1 MGGAFDSDVEAG
13 AQCNFTFYSVPS
25 TFKLY
30 DTGFRCC
37 FAADPTK

>member
-1 MGGAFDSDVEAG
+1 MGGAYNTQSEDG
-13 AQCNFTFYSVPS
+13 AACDFSFYSVNN

-37 FAADPTK
+37 FTVKPD